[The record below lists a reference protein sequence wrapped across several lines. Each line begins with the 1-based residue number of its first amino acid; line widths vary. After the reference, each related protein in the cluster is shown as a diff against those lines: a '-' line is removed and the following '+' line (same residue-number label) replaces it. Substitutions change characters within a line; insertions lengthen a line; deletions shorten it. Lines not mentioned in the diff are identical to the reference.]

1 MVPEIIAMYLPQYH
15 SIPENDE
22 FWGKDFTDWVTVKN
36 AKPLYDGHQQPR
48 VPLKGIYY
56 DLSQKENV
64 KWQAQLAKEYGV
76 YGFGIYH
83 YWFNNEKNLLT
94 KPAQIILDNK
104 DIDIN
109 YCYAWDNISWKRSWS
124 NVKENGNAWA
134 PLIEKERSIEKG
146 PSILIPYIIGTKED
160 WKKHYDY
167 VLPFFK
173 DSRYIKIDNKPVF
186 IMFHKSEEILQMSDY
201 WNELAIKDGF
211 NGVKFVFRIDKNENV
226 KGFEKKTSFR
236 YEPISS
242 GWFVDSLWKRILNKL
257 KRILRGE
264 KRLRIYDYDKIWKK
278 IIRNAK
284 KMTSDDFIPCG
295 FVAYDDTP
303 RRGKKGIVIKN
314 STPQKFSKYLFK
326 LMNIAKKQNRRFVF
340 LTAWNEWGEGAY
352 LEPDTVNKYDYLT
365 ALNEVINRVEKL

>member
-1 MVPEIIAMYLPQYH
+1 MYLPQYH
-15 SIPENDE
+15 FIPENDE

-48 VPLKGIYY
+48 VPLKGNYY

-124 NVKENGNAWA
+124 NVKEHGNAWA
-134 PLIEKERSIEKG
+134 PLIEQKNKIEKG

-173 DSRYIKIDNKPVF
+173 DSRYIKVDNKPVF
-186 IMFHKSEEILQMSDY
+186 IMFHKSEEVLQMSDY

-211 NGVKFVFRIDKNENV
+211 DGVKFVFRIDNNENV

-242 GWFVDSLWKRILNKL
+242 GWFVDTLWKRIQYKIQ
-257 KRILRGE
+257 RIVRGE
-264 KRLRIYDYDKIWKK
+264 KHLKIYDYDKIWKK

-303 RRGKKGIVIKN
+303 RRGKKGIIIKN
-314 STPQKFSKYLFK
+314 STPQKFSKYLCK